1 MDLRRGLL
9 RRRPPAGAGLSAA
22 PFAGD
27 LIGACGEALA
37 VLGEP
42 GDTHL
47 RLNITIPFD
56 DSGRVVLSSTPP
68 QPDAP
73 RVPAEMV
80 IARLD
85 SGFRMALARQDGQPL
100 LIPGVVEFGGA
111 QEEAPTPLVVVG
123 FVVTARGMEVTG
135 FGPGHR
141 FVPVRLDETTARALA
156 TALLITIGVKMAKA
170 R

>member
-1 MDLRRGLL
+1 MDLRRGVL
-9 RRRPPAGAGLSAA
+9 RRRPPSGAGLSAA
-22 PFAGD
+22 PFADD
-27 LIGACGEALA
+27 LIRACGEALA

-42 GDTHL
+42 GDTSL
-47 RLNITIPFD
+47 RLPITVPFD

-73 RVPAEMV
+73 RVPAEME

-85 SGFRMALARQDGQPL
+85 SGFRMALARRDGQPL
-100 LIPGVVEFGGA
+100 LIPGVVEFGA
-111 QEEAPTPLVVVG
+111 LDEPPAPLIVLG

-141 FVPVRLDETTARALA
+141 FVPVRLDE
-156 TALLITIGVKMAKA
+156 
-170 R
+170 